1 MNEFYEELKKVLDL
15 SEGDVWTETVLCGED
30 AGKKKIVSE
39 MPVLDEKQN
48 EGSGENIRKEKK
60 KGGRKKR
67 RKEENKE
74 EKKEENESRIFR
86 ERIGRIPRLVI
97 CGGGH
102 VSAAVTKLGKMLGFE
117 VTVLEDRPKFADH
130 VRKAGADHVI
140 CAPFKEGL
148 AKIAGDSDTWFVI
161 VTRGHRYD
169 AECLETIIKKQ
180 NAYVGMMGS
189 KRRVAIVKDQLEEKG
204 IGRELLEQVH
214 TPIGLKI
221 KAETPEEIA
230 VSVMAEIIEVK
241 NSREKAGG
249 YSKELLEKIFEK
261 KNDTKE
267 SFEESLLKKVL
278 ATIVSRKGSAPRSVG
293 TKMLIMEDGSIT
305 GTIGGGCVESEVMQK
320 ALLMMRK
327 GEPGFQLCKVDMT
340 ADDAEEEGMVC
351 GGVVEVMLEMI

>member
-1 MNEFYEELKKVLDL
+1 M
-15 SEGDVWTETVLCGED
+15 CGKD
-30 AGKKKIVSE
+30 AGKKRILSGIFAQ
-39 MPVLDEKQN
+39 DEEQN
-48 EGSGENIRKEKK
+48 ERPDEKK
-60 KGGRKKR
+60 K
-67 RKEENKE
+67 ENR
-74 EKKEENESRIFR
+74 EKSGCEGKSRIFR

-102 VSAAVTKLGKMLGFE
+102 VSAAATKLGKMLGFE

-130 VRKAGADHVI
+130 VRKAGADNVI

-148 AKIAGDSDTWFVI
+148 AKIGGDSDTWFVI

-169 AECLETIIKKQ
+169 AECLEIIVEKQ
-180 NAYVGMMGS
+180 NAYIGVMGS
-189 KRRVAIVKDQLEEKG
+189 KRRVAIVKDQLEKKG
-204 IGRELLEQVH
+204 IDREDLERVH

-230 VSVMAEIIEVK
+230 VSIMAEIIEVK
-241 NSREKAGG
+241 TA
-249 YSKELLEKIFEK
+249 EK
-261 KNDTKE
+261 KRADIQKSCRR
-267 SFEESLLKKVL
+267 SFLKRKMIQRKFKV
-278 ATIVSRKGSAPRSVG
+278 TIIEKVACDYLVSRKGSAPRSVG

-327 GEPGFQLCKVDMT
+327 GEPVFQLCKVDMT

>member
-1 MNEFYEELKKVLDL
+1 MNEFYKELKKVLDL
-15 SEGDVWTETVLCGED
+15 SDGDVWTETVLRGED
-30 AGKKKIVSE
+30 AGKKRILSRAV
-39 MPVLDEKQN
+39 DQDGKQN
-48 EGSGENIRKEKK
+48 ERLNENRNEDRSKD
-60 KGGRKKR
+60 R
-67 RKEENKE
+67 NKDRN
-74 EKKEENESRIFR
+74 KDENESRIFR

-102 VSAAVTKLGKMLGFE
+102 VSVAVTKLSKMLGFY

-130 VRKAGADHVI
+130 VRNAGADLVI
-140 CAPFKEGL
+140 CAPFQEGL
-148 AKIAGDSDTWFVI
+148 AKICGDSDTWFII

-169 AECLETIIKKQ
+169 EECLETIIKKK

-189 KRRVAIVKDQLEEKG
+189 KRRVAIVKDQLEKKG
-204 IGRELLEQVH
+204 ISRECLERVH

-230 VSVMAEIIEVK
+230 VSIMAEIIEVK

-249 YSKELLEKIFEK
+249 YSKELLEKIFEEE
-261 KNDTKE
+261 DETKDE
-267 SFEESLLKKVL
+267 MKETFETTLLKKVL

-327 GEPGFQLCKVDMT
+327 GEPKFQICKVDMT
-340 ADDAEEEGMVC
+340 ADAAEDEGMVC
-351 GGVVEVMLEMI
+351 GGVVEVMLEMIGT